1 MANRACP
8 QCGTVAPIT
17 KLLAYSDGFEC
28 SNCQTKLEDTSG
40 GRSIAIWVG
49 LAAAWG
55 VWRLTSSSSG
65 PLSDVLPELY
75 AILTFGIISPIVLAF
90 TASVERAPV
99 APVVEITAASGHA
112 ASHGHGGG
120 HH

>member
-17 KLLAYSDGFEC
+17 KLLAYSDGFDC
-28 SNCQTKLEDTSG
+28 SNCQTRLEDTSG

-49 LAAAWG
+49 LAVAWL
-55 VWRLTSSSSG
+55 VWRLTSGSSG
-65 PLSDVLPELY
+65 PLADVLPELY
-75 AILTFGIISPIVLAF
+75 AILVFGIVSPIVLAF

-99 APVVEITAASGHA
+99 APVVPVAAASGHG
-112 ASHGHGGG
+112 ASHGGA

>member
-8 QCGTVAPIT
+8 QCGTLAPVT

-28 SNCQTKLEDTSG
+28 AHCHTRLEDTSG

-49 LAAAWG
+49 LAAAWLI
-55 VWRLTSSSSG
+55 WRLTRDSSG
-65 PLSDVLPELY
+65 PLADVLPELY
-75 AILTFGIISPIVLAF
+75 AILTFGIVSPLVLAF

-99 APVVEITAASGHA
+99 APVVEVASAAAHG
-112 ASHGHGGG
+112 ASHGHGGA

>member
-8 QCGTVAPIT
+8 QCGTIAPIT

-28 SNCQTKLEDTSG
+28 SNCHARLEDTSG

-49 LAAAWG
+49 LAAAWI
-55 VWRLTSSSSG
+55 VWRLTSNSNG
-65 PLSDVLPELY
+65 PLSEVLPELY
-75 AILTFGIISPIVLAF
+75 AILAFGIVSPIVLAL

-99 APVVEITAASGHA
+99 APVVEVAAASGHG
-112 ASHGHGGG
+112 SSQGHGGA